1 VGKLFPTTALRAL
14 AARWRKFS
22 KCAELTE
29 IGRQRLGLRG
39 LDEERAIAEGIV
51 LRNPNTGKKVK
62 AVTLVML

>member
-1 VGKLFPTTALRAL
+1 MAQVLQVPG
-14 AARWRKFS
+14 
-22 KCAELTE
+22 LTE

-39 LDEERAIAEGIV
+39 LDEERAMAEEGIV